1 MRVFV
6 TGASGHIASAVIPEL
21 LSQYHQVVGL
31 ARFDSSAAAVEALGA
46 EVRRGELADLDGLR
60 QTASEADGVI
70 NLAFDHG
77 AMRAGQRAEAA
88 EGELAAVKTFGEA
101 LAGTD
106 KPLVTTSGT
115 LMLAMAGVTGRPG
128 TEADVLPGGP
138 RVDTQNHT
146 IALAEQGIRTSVV
159 RLSPLVH
166 SDLDHH
172 GFTPALIGF
181 AREHGAAAYI
191 GDGANRWSA
200 ADTRDIGVLYRLALE
215 RAPAGT
221 RLHGVGDEGI
231 AFRELAETIA
241 AKLGVDAKSVSAE
254 EAPDYIGFLAGFAH
268 LDAPTS
274 NARTRELLGWEPVHP
289 GWIEDVQ
296 AGHYFGR
303 RDISAG
309 VAA

>member
-21 LSQYHQVVGL
+21 LSHDHQVVAL
-31 ARFDSSAAAVEALGA
+31 ARSDSSAAAVEALGA
-46 EVRRGELADLDGLR
+46 EVRRGDLADLDGLR
-60 QTASEADGVI
+60 QAASEADGVI
-70 NLAFDHG
+70 HLAFDHA
-77 AMRAGQRAEAA
+77 AMRAGQLAEAA
-88 EGELAAVKTFGEA
+88 AGELAAVNSFGDA

-128 TEADVLPGGP
+128 TEADVVPGGP
-138 RVDTQNHT
+138 RVDAENHA
-146 IALAEQGIRTSVV
+146 IALAEQGIRSSVV

-181 AREHGAAAYI
+181 AREHGVAAYI
-191 GDGANRWSA
+191 GDGANRWPA
-200 ADTRDIGVLYRLALE
+200 AHTRDIGVLYRLAVE
-215 RAPAGT
+215 KAPAGT

-231 AFRELAETIA
+231 PFRQLAETIA
-241 AKLGVDAKSVSAE
+241 AKLGVDAESVSAE
-254 EAPDYIGFLAGFAH
+254 EAPDYLGYLAGFGH

-274 NARTRELLGWEPVHP
+274 NARTGELLGWEPVHP

-296 AGHYFGR
+296 AGHYFG
-303 RDISAG
+303 
-309 VAA
+309 